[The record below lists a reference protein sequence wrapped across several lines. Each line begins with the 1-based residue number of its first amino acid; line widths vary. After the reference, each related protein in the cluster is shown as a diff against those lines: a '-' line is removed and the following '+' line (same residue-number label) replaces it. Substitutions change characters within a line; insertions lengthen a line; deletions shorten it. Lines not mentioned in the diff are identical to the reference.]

1 MTKEK
6 IKELEDSIPK
16 KHKQIDFSKERGL
29 LYDYLINIKGEY
41 GFDISDN
48 NFNNCCWGSNEE
60 TKKLLFD
67 LLHRINCEDV
77 DICYNYYSD
86 ISDVSWFKIVLKIT
100 IEELRKRKQLEC
112 PSSLD

>member
-6 IKELEDSIPK
+6 IKELEDAIPK

-29 LYDYLINIKGEY
+29 LYNYLINIKGKY

-48 NFNNCCWGSNEE
+48 NFNNCCWGSNEDA
-60 TKKLLFD
+60 KKLLFD
-67 LLHRINCEDV
+67 LLHR
-77 DICYNYYSD
+77 ICYNYYSD

-100 IEELRKRKQLEC
+100 IEELRKRKQLGC